1 MATVNITKHLII
13 ALTPYEQGLI
23 LKGLGELPAKDS
35 LDTMN
40 RIIAMVGVNETPAAA
55 VPGEQSGPLKPVST
69 LADAP
74 APDPDAAPNA

>member
-40 RIIAMVGVNETPAAA
+40 RIIAMVGVNETPAM
-55 VPGEQSGPLKPVST
+55 PPDPQSGPLKPVSA